1 VGFPF
6 KSRQRHLEIEA
17 ELRSALPKLAFEI
30 KFPVSE
36 TATKPDLLGI
46 SVEVGGR
53 RTAMIFPDDPAY
65 IKAAANH
72 FRDWLETTP
81 QS

>member
-6 KSRQRHLEIEA
+6 KPRQRHLEIEA
-17 ELRSALPKLAFEI
+17 GLRSVLPKMAFEI
-30 KFPVSE
+30 KFPVSD
-36 TATKPDLLGI
+36 TATTPDMLGI
-46 SVEVGGR
+46 SVEIGES